1 MHEFIG
7 VNQTWHS
14 LSLTRFLRW
23 LFPCRRCVAASASD
37 YVEVSNYMAVDR
49 KMPRYC
55 GQLKDVTSPMESD
68 GPFFRVTFKS
78 NDRFDGTGF
87 FAIYQFTPV
96 ADAIMTTRHRGSTAA
111 RHPGKLP
118 FFFFVFFFDSS
129 RLKFFFQINLI
140 WFVSTGSRLFA
151 LFVWVLSYLLSQ
163 WAEKM
168 TWLQAIVK
176 EGEFPKGKWN
186 IICDEW
192 PLCPGLFCSLVCYIY
207 LLFPQYDSC
216 SFSCVMRVIC
226 SIKGFYI
233 IF

>member
-1 MHEFIG
+1 MSPVPWNRTDPSSELLSSPTIVSTERDSSPSISSLPSLMPSWRQDIAVQQLLVIQ
-7 VNQTWHS
+7 VNFH
-14 LSLTRFLRW
+14 
-23 LFPCRRCVAASASD
+23 
-37 YVEVSNYMAVDR
+37 
-49 KMPRYC
+49 
-55 GQLKDVTSPMESD
+55 
-68 GPFFRVTFKS
+68 
-78 NDRFDGTGF
+78 
-87 FAIYQFTPV
+87 
-96 ADAIMTTRHRGSTAA
+96 
-111 RHPGKLP
+111 